1 MKTYTTPTGA
11 ELLLP
16 LVPKEADKLNIAYS
30 PIGNKYPDG
39 WELNYATY
47 GLVQNSY
54 IDLPQGRYTILG
66 TCWYEGDKIMYDDQL
81 GILDWVVGDS
91 YYMDQEVAFNSWLRT
106 NNINIP
112 EGFKRVLI
120 QVK

>member
-1 MKTYTTPTGA
+1 MKTYTTDTGIK
-11 ELLLP
+11 LLMP
-16 LVPKEADKLNIAYS
+16 LVPKNATALNIWT
-30 PIGNKYPDG
+30 GL
-39 WELNYATY
+39 LNYVSSGWGTVC
-47 GLVQNSY
+47 LLKQPLDTSF
-54 IDLPQGRYTILG
+54 TILG

-112 EGFKRVLI
+112 EGFKAVLI